1 MRNKII
7 IYGLVLGV
15 LIIGLKFAEYRFLIR
30 SNSYE
35 VYAALV
41 AILFTAVGIWAGSKF
56 VKKKEVLVIKEVLVE
71 PAENFEVNANNLKL
85 LSISKREHEV
95 LLLMAQG
102 LSNQEVADKLFVSL
116 NTVKTH
122 SSKLFEKLNV
132 QRRTQ
137 AVQEAKKLGLVP

>member
-1 MRNKII
+1 MNKKIL
-7 IYGLVLGV
+7 IYGFVLGV

-30 SNSYE
+30 SNSFE
-35 VYAALV
+35 VYATLI
-41 AILFTAVGIWAGSKF
+41 AILFTTVGVWAGLKF
-56 VKKKEVLVIKEVLVE
+56 VKKKEVLVVKEVLVQ
-71 PAENFEVNANNLKL
+71 PTENFAVNENNLKHL
-85 LSISKREHEV
+85 GISKREHEV
-95 LLLMAQG
+95 LILMAQG

-137 AVQEAKKLGLVP
+137 AVQEAKKLGLIP